1 MTDAPPRAGSWRG
14 RLTALVGIVL
24 FAFSLRSA
32 VASLSPLLADVQRD
46 MTLEPWVVGL
56 IGTAPPVSFAV
67 AGLVA
72 PAIER
77 RLGLHRVAVVA
88 LGVIALAL
96 ALRAAAPDA
105 VLLVAATVVIFA
117 AVGVG
122 NVVLPPLV
130 KQSFPDRIG
139 TLTAVYTTTM
149 AVATFLP
156 ALVAVPV
163 ADASH
168 WRASLGL
175 WALFALAGVVPWVRM
190 LWLHRSRSDD
200 APLDEARPS
209 VLGRVVRT
217 RLAWA
222 LAVTF
227 ATSSAIAYSSFAW
240 LPTIVAD
247 LTGASAAASGA
258 LLALFGAMGLPA
270 SIVVPLIVVRHGRVR
285 TLYAVAVL
293 SALAGIA
300 GLVVAPALA
309 PWLWVALLGT
319 GPLLFPMVL
328 VLLGLRTRT
337 HETAIALSGFVQSA
351 GYAIAALVPLAMGVV
366 HDLTGGW
373 TASLMI
379 LIGLLVCASVAGL
392 VVARPGDVED
402 AWRGRG

>member
-379 LIGLLVCASVAGL
+379 LVGLLVCASVAGL